1 MSDDAGDDRLDSD
14 DSVEVIRVGK
24 KRSAAS
30 LAPDAPARKKL
41 ANGKGE
47 SLPVLQ
53 LDLGFAPPK
62 DLDETLRDLVKKHGK
77 ALLEG
82 DNASLPLCDIVFQHA
97 RDNAKS
103 PHRLYI
109 RRADTNAALV
119 ELDPVDP
126 TCAVAQSWVS
136 WIAPP
141 PLTKSGKPYKKARNA
156 AKAPQRQPLAVVPTG
171 AGGLVDAL
179 AVLGDLNGQ
188 GVSVVPRFSL
198 DVAGASGSMAEPQL
212 RIRLQIEVS
221 IDPFEFY
228 EAAYHRSRR
237 ILIDYLL
244 PSTDP
249 LNTGTDVPAEASV
262 DYFYACLRRA
272 PRTEKGLPFSSDASA
287 AQTPAAALPAES
299 DEEREARLRRAA
311 KGKQRAVDPD
321 PNPDSEAGQVGEEDD
336 SVIEKEDE
344 MLYPQGLTVGL
355 MPFQA
360 RTVRW
365 MLAREGK
372 RVKPRGGA
380 EAGAMGADGRG
391 EEDEEMRNGDGIG
404 AADEPSNDGGED
416 DDDDDDLYAAP
427 RPTSG
432 KKGTDKARVEPAEEE
447 QDVDG
452 APPELEDLDV
462 ATLRRMKRGPLW
474 EQVELSYLDS
484 FTHEPAGFKQLWFNR
499 TLLSFSVT
507 DPVDTVGPSGA
518 ATPVIKPEPSDGDE
532 IAEAAEE
539 HASRKVVGGRE
550 GHGLLAEEV
559 GLGKTVEALSLIMT
573 RKASTSP

>member
-24 KRSAAS
+24 KRGAAS
-30 LAPDAPARKKL
+30 PAPDAPALKKL

-62 DLDETLRDLVKKHGK
+62 DLDETLRNLVKKHGK

-82 DNASLPLCDIVFQHA
+82 ENASLPLCDIVFQHA

-156 AKAPQRQPLAVVPTG
+156 AKAPQRQPVAVVPTG

-198 DVAGASGSMAEPQL
+198 EVAGAFGSMAEPQL

-272 PRTEKGLPFSSDASA
+272 PRTEKGLPILSDASA

-321 PNPDSEAGQVGEEDD
+321 PDPNSEAGPVGEECGAA
-336 SVIEKEDE
+336 IEKEDE

-360 RTVRW
+360 RTIRW

-372 RVKPRGGA
+372 RVNPRGGVEE
-380 EAGAMGADGRG
+380 EATGANGRG
-391 EEDEEMRNGDGIG
+391 EEVEEMRNGDGIG
-404 AADEPSNDGGED
+404 AADEPEDD

-427 RPTSG
+427 RPSNS
-432 KKGTDKARVEPAEEE
+432 KKGKGKARVEPEEE
-447 QDVDG
+447 QETNG
-452 APPELEDLDV
+452 SPPELEDLDV

-474 EQVELSYLDS
+474 EQVELPNLDS
-484 FTHEPAGFKQLWFNR
+484 CTREPAGFKQLWFNR

-518 ATPVIKPEPSDGDE
+518 ATPVVKPEPSDGDE

-559 GLGKTVEALSLIMT
+559 GLGKTVEALSLILT

>member
-1 MSDDAGDDRLDSD
+1 M
-14 DSVEVIRVGK
+14 
-24 KRSAAS
+24 
-30 LAPDAPARKKL
+30 
-41 ANGKGE
+41 
-47 SLPVLQ
+47 
-53 LDLGFAPPK
+53 
-62 DLDETLRDLVKKHGK
+62 
-77 ALLEG
+77 
-82 DNASLPLCDIVFQHA
+82 
-97 RDNAKS
+97 
-103 PHRLYI
+103 
-109 RRADTNAALV
+109 
-119 ELDPVDP
+119 
-126 TCAVAQSWVS
+126 
-136 WIAPP
+136 
-141 PLTKSGKPYKKARNA
+141 TKSGKPYKKARNA
-156 AKAPQRQPLAVVPTG
+156 AKAPQRQPVAVVPTG

-179 AVLGDLNGQ
+179 AVLGDVNGQ

-198 DVAGASGSMAEPQL
+198 QVTGASSPTGAPEL
-212 RIRLQIEVS
+212 RIHLQIEVS
-221 IDPFEFY
+221 IDPLEFY

-249 LNTGTDVPAEASV
+249 LNAEADIPTEASV

-272 PRTEKGLPFSSDASA
+272 PRTEKGLPMSSEASA
-287 AQTPAAALPAES
+287 AQTPAESSPGES

-321 PNPDSEAGQVGEEDD
+321 PDSEAGQVGEEDA
-336 SVIEKEDE
+336 SAVEKEDE

-380 EAGAMGADGRG
+380 EAGATGANGRG
-391 EEDEEMRNGDGIG
+391 EDEEMLNGDGTG
-404 AADEPSNDGGED
+404 ALNEPSDDD

-432 KKGTDKARVEPAEEE
+432 EKGKGKARIEAAEEE
-447 QDVDG
+447 QEVDNP
-452 APPELEDLDV
+452 PPELEDLDV

-474 EQVELSYLDS
+474 EPVELPYLDS
-484 FTHEPAGFKQLWFNR
+484 FTREPAGFKQLWFNR

-507 DPVDTVGPSGA
+507 DPVDTVGPSGS
-518 ATPVIKPEPSDGDE
+518 ATPVVKPEPSDGE
-532 IAEAAEE
+532 EMAGAEEE
-539 HASRKVVGGRE
+539 HASRKVVGGIE

-559 GLGKTVEALSLIMT
+559 GLGKTVEALSLILT
-573 RKASTSP
+573 REDSTSP